1 MDYNFLTIER
11 FMELEKSG
19 ALLESGTYEG
29 ELPGDGGKG
38 AVGII
43 MDLHGKGKEHGGGG
57 DDKTVEVP
65 VAPPKNLN
73 VRPKSAI

>member
-29 ELPGDGGKG
+29 ELPGGR
-38 AVGII
+38 
-43 MDLHGKGKEHGGGG
+43 GGGARDRRCPGSGSG
-57 DDKTVEVP
+57 DRSE
-65 VAPPKNLN
+65 L
-73 VRPKSAI
+73 RPERWACRWEMDGCIIVCMWPCDE